1 MLPLHHNF
9 FLMNRRADIS
19 IFTSL
24 LFLILFQGCVAKRL
38 GKQAARFESAGMFA
52 KAADLYYKAS
62 LKKPNVV
69 EFKTGLRRSGQIH
82 LEELSQLVNQAYI
95 NRDYHKAVYDFLAL
109 KGFLNKVK
117 YAGVEL
123 NIDYS
128 TQRIF
133 ENARELYLSDRY
145 EYGQKLIGESDFD
158 EAKKVFNEIHQILP
172 DFRDTRSYLN
182 MATIEPIYLRGVN
195 LFSQRK
201 YMDAYQEWEKVT
213 MYDGGYKDVNSLMH
227 QALNERYK
235 EGVLFLINE
244 NFSAAA
250 LALGEVYKK
259 NPKFEDV
266 KNLYLEARNEP
277 IYRSAMVD
285 LNAGKCR
292 AAYYGFEK
300 VIADVGA
307 YKDAAAKR
315 KRALDCAQYPI
326 ALATGKISDNQK
338 EITERG
344 KKVIVCGGSGLHLE
358 TALGL
363 YTLEKAPE
371 DQQFRH
377 EASTMSHDELVQIL
391 AKLTKLHNTTDITD
405 RNRLIRAIEVA
416 KASHFVNKTEDTEQK
431 ISKANKNLI
440 FGIKMPREII
450 RQRISTR
457 LQLRLNEGMIDE
469 VEGLLK
475 NDLKP
480 EDIIY
485 YGLEYKYI
493 TLYLIGEIDY
503 NEMYEK
509 LNTAIHQFAK
519 RQMTWF
525 RRMEK
530 KGIKIQWLDGMN
542 EPEKIALQIT
552 DIVGRTNYTS

>member
-266 KNLYLEARNEP
+266 K
-277 IYRSAMVD
+277 I
-285 LNAGKCR
+285 K
-292 AAYYGFEK
+292 
-300 VIADVGA
+300 
-307 YKDAAAKR
+307 
-315 KRALDCAQYPI
+315 AQGWDH
-326 ALATGKISDNQK
+326 L
-338 EITERG
+338 
-344 KKVIVCGGSGLHLE
+344 KK
-358 TALGL
+358 
-363 YTLEKAPE
+363 
-371 DQQFRH
+371 
-377 EASTMSHDELVQIL
+377 
-391 AKLTKLHNTTDITD
+391 
-405 RNRLIRAIEVA
+405 
-416 KASHFVNKTEDTEQK
+416 
-431 ISKANKNLI
+431 
-440 FGIKMPREII
+440 
-450 RQRISTR
+450 
-457 LQLRLNEGMIDE
+457 
-469 VEGLLK
+469 
-475 NDLKP
+475 
-480 EDIIY
+480 
-485 YGLEYKYI
+485 
-493 TLYLIGEIDY
+493 
-503 NEMYEK
+503 
-509 LNTAIHQFAK
+509 
-519 RQMTWF
+519 
-525 RRMEK
+525 
-530 KGIKIQWLDGMN
+530 
-542 EPEKIALQIT
+542 
-552 DIVGRTNYTS
+552 

>member
-338 EITERG
+338 DAIEFENTLINTLLKKRDPFLKIHKLEIVNSTLMKALKKETLIPDRNQLKELHDKNGIKAVLTLLFSNYRKADDALEDRQKTGFERKKITITTG
-344 KKVIVCGGSGLHLE
+344 ETIFDDKKVTYYEYQKENQFSIEISYQLISTLTGEILLSDKLNGAE
-358 TALGL
+358 TDKIHYAIYDGDTKILYPAVKIDNNYFVDDKNYSSLQALL
-363 YTLEKAPE
+363 KSS
-371 DQQFRH
+371 QQITTPDKQR
-377 EASTMSHDELVQIL
+377 DKVYGVL
-391 AKLTKLHNTTDITD
+391 A
-405 RNRLIRAIEVA
+405 E
-416 KASHFVNKTEDTEQK
+416 K
-431 ISKANKNLI
+431 ISASLSNFN
-440 FGIKMPREII
+440 
-450 RQRISTR
+450 
-457 LQLRLNEGMIDE
+457 
-469 VEGLLK
+469 
-475 NDLKP
+475 P
-480 EDIIY
+480 E
-485 YGLEYKYI
+485 
-493 TLYLIGEIDY
+493 
-503 NEMYEK
+503 
-509 LNTAIHQFAK
+509 
-519 RQMTWF
+519 R
-525 RRMEK
+525 
-530 KGIKIQWLDGMN
+530 
-542 EPEKIALQIT
+542 
-552 DIVGRTNYTS
+552 

>member
-1 MLPLHHNF
+1 M
-9 FLMNRRADIS
+9 
-19 IFTSL
+19 IF
-24 LFLILFQGCVAKRL
+24 ILGPTAT
-38 GKQAARFESAGMFA
+38 GK
-52 KAADLYYKAS
+52 
-62 LKKPNVV
+62 
-69 EFKTGLRRSGQIH
+69 T
-82 LEELSQLVNQAYI
+82 
-95 NRDYHKAVYDFLAL
+95 
-109 KGFLNKVK
+109 
-117 YAGVEL
+117 
-123 NIDYS
+123 
-128 TQRIF
+128 RI
-133 ENARELYLSDRY
+133 
-145 EYGQKLIGESDFD
+145 
-158 EAKKVFNEIHQILP
+158 
-172 DFRDTRSYLN
+172 
-182 MATIEPIYLRGVN
+182 
-195 LFSQRK
+195 
-201 YMDAYQEWEKVT
+201 
-213 MYDGGYKDVNSLMH
+213 
-227 QALNERYK
+227 
-235 EGVLFLINE
+235 
-244 NFSAAA
+244 AA
-250 LALGEVYKK
+250 LAAHDINAEIISADSRQVYQKM
-259 NPKFEDV
+259 D
-266 KNLYLEARNEP
+266 
-277 IYRSAMVD
+277 I
-285 LNAGKCR
+285 G
-292 AAYYGFEK
+292 
-300 VIADVGA
+300 
-307 YKDAAAKR
+307 
-315 KRALDCAQYPI
+315 
-326 ALATGKISDNQK
+326 TGKDIGDYVVKGFSVPVHLIDIVKAGFKYSIYDFQNDFRKAQK

-363 YTLEKAPE
+363 YTLEEAPE

-391 AKLTKLHNTTDITD
+391 VKLTKLHNTTDITD

-416 KASHFVNKTEDTEQK
+416 KASNFVNKTEDTEQK

-503 NEMYEK
+503 NQMYEK
-509 LNTAIHQFAK
+509 LNTAINQFAK

-552 DIVGRTNYTS
+552 DIVGRTNYIS

>member
-158 EAKKVFNEIHQILP
+158 GAKKVFNEIHQILP

-213 MYDGGYKDVNSLMH
+213 IYNGGYKDVNSLMH

-266 KNLYLEARNEP
+266 KNLYVEARNEP

-300 VIADVGA
+300 VIADAGA
-307 YKDAAAKR
+307 YKNADAKR

-338 EITERG
+338 DAIEFENTLINTLLKKRDPFLKIHKLGTVNSSLMKALKKETLIPDRNQLKELHDKNGIKAVLTLLFSNYRKADGALEDRQKTGFERKKITITTGETIFDD
-344 KKVIVCGGSGLHLE
+344 KKVTYYEYQKENQFSIEISYQLISTITGEILLSDKLNGAE
-358 TALGL
+358 TDKIHYAIYDGDTKILYPAVKIDNNYFVDDKNYSSLQALL
-363 YTLEKAPE
+363 KSS
-371 DQQFRH
+371 QQITTPDKQR
-377 EASTMSHDELVQIL
+377 DKVYGVL
-391 AKLTKLHNTTDITD
+391 A
-405 RNRLIRAIEVA
+405 E
-416 KASHFVNKTEDTEQK
+416 K
-431 ISKANKNLI
+431 ISASLSNFN
-440 FGIKMPREII
+440 
-450 RQRISTR
+450 
-457 LQLRLNEGMIDE
+457 
-469 VEGLLK
+469 
-475 NDLKP
+475 P
-480 EDIIY
+480 E
-485 YGLEYKYI
+485 
-493 TLYLIGEIDY
+493 
-503 NEMYEK
+503 
-509 LNTAIHQFAK
+509 
-519 RQMTWF
+519 R
-525 RRMEK
+525 
-530 KGIKIQWLDGMN
+530 
-542 EPEKIALQIT
+542 
-552 DIVGRTNYTS
+552 